1 MQKEGPDLCDFSVN
15 LQMILVLFS
24 GCAGSSLLHGLSLA
38 VQMGAAL
45 AAVPGLLVAGHGIGG
60 NAGFSSCSCWA
71 QGTGSA
77 VVAPGVSCPEACGIL
92 SDQGSS
98 ACLLHWHVGSLL
110 LSHERSP
117 SE

>member
-1 MQKEGPDLCDFSVN
+1 MCDFSVN

-60 NAGFSSCSCWA
+60 MQASVAVAAGLGA
-71 QGTGSA
+71 QAQQLWRPGLA
-77 VVAPGVSCPEACGIL
+77 APR
-92 SDQGSS
+92 
-98 ACLLHWHVGSLL
+98 HVGSSWIRDPTCVSCTGTWVLY
-110 LSHERSP
+110 H
-117 SE
+117 